1 MKQSDKE
8 QLFNCKGWL
17 ACNRIGHL
25 AEMHHIF
32 NENYNTLLN
41 TIDEIRE
48 QYFPKEIFF
57 ASHDRF
63 KRHAFNFLM
72 SATTLRDNCRRII
85 NYYKETEI
93 KREYE
98 QKVKVFQCSLVSFV
112 EGLRNYNAHVSIILP
127 DIVKSPIN
135 SQQWDIILMTP
146 NLLQT
151 NFNWSTLARTY
162 MKQYGPEINF
172 KDLCLQYHIMIDQ
185 FYNWLYAR
193 LLAYHKEDFIAKE
206 RLIDKLGLRQ
216 ELKQITSLFR
226 N

>member
-1 MKQSDKE
+1 
-8 QLFNCKGWL
+8 
-17 ACNRIGHL
+17 
-25 AEMHHIF
+25 MHHIF

-41 TIDEIRE
+41 TIDEIRK

-72 SATTLRDNCRRII
+72 SATALRDNCRRII